1 MSLDGDERETQ
12 LSAKSME
19 EIRSNSTSIGRGGR
33 MSCRVFYEI
42 NLRDY
47 ISARLSKPERWRNR
61 VMHGRKDSRLTKFR
75 NSNRVQKRTNERTS
89 ERTRLER
96 VGLAVGAS
104 LSQSHQTTV
113 IATGATSHRAL
124 DAQANTITPSFGTIS
139 FSLSLPF
146 SLSFSA
152 ACASSFRILR
162 PSSTSNPVPDVSIAR
177 LHAPPRRWITRR
189 RECYRQVINPRARK
203 ENEFNDP
210 ELSHRLLP

>member
-19 EIRSNSTSIGRGGR
+19 EIRSNSTSIGKGGR

-139 FSLSLPF
+139 FSLSALL
-146 SLSFSA
+146 SLFLRRLRVLLSHSPSFFNLKPGPRCLHRETSCSA
-152 ACASSFRILR
+152 ASLNYS
-162 PSSTSNPVPDVSIAR
+162 
-177 LHAPPRRWITRR
+177 PPRM
-189 RECYRQVINPRARK
+189 
-203 ENEFNDP
+203 
-210 ELSHRLLP
+210 LPASN